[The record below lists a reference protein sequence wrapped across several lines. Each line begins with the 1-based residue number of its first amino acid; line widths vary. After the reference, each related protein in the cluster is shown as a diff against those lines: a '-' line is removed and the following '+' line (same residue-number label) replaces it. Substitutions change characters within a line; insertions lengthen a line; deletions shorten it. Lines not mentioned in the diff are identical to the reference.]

1 MMTKE
6 AVVLIPAYNA
16 EATLGDAV
24 LSLFPAEN
32 DFDVL
37 IVDDGSRLPA
47 ETIIRHNAALTPF
60 LERILILRHEPNQG
74 LIPTLNR
81 GVEWA
86 LERQYRYIIRM
97 DSDDLARRNRIDRQI
112 DFMNVH
118 PEIDVAGSQTKRFK
132 QALEDLGEGHFP
144 LEQPEIRRRM
154 HRSVGFSHPTL
165 IIRASTFTKVGM
177 FDPRYLHA
185 EDFDWTWRCMRKV
198 KMANLPDFLLN
209 YRISP
214 NQVSARN
221 RRRQLLSKARVL
233 LRELSHGEIGCL
245 KGLASVALVIF
256 MPLHVKLALQRQL
269 KSWTRPKG

>member
-24 LSLFPAEN
+24 LSLFPADH

-47 ETIIRHNAALTPF
+47 ETVIGQNAALTAYR
-60 LERILILRHEPNQG
+60 ERILILRHEPNQG
-74 LIPTLNR
+74 LIPTLNH

-86 LERQYRYIIRM
+86 LERRYRYIIRM
-97 DSDDLARRNRIDRQI
+97 DSDDLARPNRIDRQI
-112 DFMNVH
+112 DFMNAH

-132 QALEDLGEGHFP
+132 QVLEDFGEGHFP

-198 KMANLPDFLLN
+198 SMANLPDFLLN

-269 KSWTRPKG
+269 KSWTGPKG

>member
-1 MMTKE
+1 MMAKE
-6 AVVLIPAYNA
+6 AVVLIPAYNS

-24 LSLFPAEN
+24 LSLFPARH

-47 ETIIRHNAALTPF
+47 ETVISENRALAPY
-60 LERILILRHEPNQG
+60 RQQIQILRHEPNQG

-86 LERQYRYIIRM
+86 LERRYRYIIRI
-97 DSDDLARRNRIDRQI
+97 DSDDLARPDRIDRQV
-112 DFMNVH
+112 DFMEAH
-118 PEIDVAGSQTKRFK
+118 PEIDVAGAQTKRFK
-132 QALEDLGEGHFP
+132 HVLEDFGEGHFP
-144 LEQPEIRRRM
+144 LEQKEIRRRM

-165 IIRASTFTKVGM
+165 IIRASAFTKVGL

-198 KMANLPDFLLN
+198 GMANLPDFLLN

-233 LRELSHGEIGCL
+233 LRELRHGEVGCL
-245 KGLASVALVIF
+245 KGLAAVALVFF

-269 KSWTRPKG
+269 KKWQRPQP